1 MRKEFLNLPFQIK
14 SVDDDGHIEGYGAV
28 FNNIDFGLDRIER
41 GAFKDTLRARKATEP
56 LPMLWQHN
64 SGEPIGV
71 WHTATEDKNGL
82 YVEGQLNLSRDSGAA
97 DVPLAW
103 QARALAKQRAVSG
116 LSIGFY
122 AEDYRYEED
131 VRVLTKL
138 DVIEVSMATF
148 PMNPLAQIANVKQLT
163 NKEFVSVTRQ
173 RLGLSRQ
180 AAEALRADG
189 LEGLRAYFSSRKSG
203 DADNAIASLKSL
215 IDTIK
220 G

>member
-1 MRKEFLNLPFQIK
+1 MRKEFLNIPFEIK
-14 SVDDDGHIEGYGAV
+14 SVDDDGHIEGYGATFENV
-28 FNNIDFGLDRIER
+28 DFGFDRIER
-41 GAFKDTLRARKATEP
+41 GAFKDSLRARKSTEP
-56 LPMLWQHN
+56 LPMLWQHGA
-64 SGEPIGV
+64 SDPIGI
-71 WHTATEDKNGL
+71 WHTAMEDKNGL

-131 VRVLTKL
+131 VRVLTKV

-163 NKEFVSVTRQ
+163 NKEFVSVTRK

-180 AAEALRADG
+180 AAEALRANG
-189 LEGLRAYFSSRKSG
+189 LEGLRQYFGSRQSG
-203 DADNAIASLKSL
+203 ETDTTIANLKSL